1 MKQPSSHNQPVRRF
15 RSYLLS
21 IVFVVAISVPAM
33 NMFFDFVPDA
43 NINENRLKAPFPAFD
58 VSKLDPFPR
67 AFEVY
72 FEDHFVSRNFFLK
85 QYMKLNLLLF
95 QKSVIPDKAVVGTDG
110 WLYMSGF
117 ELESYRGD
125 SIFTDAELAEF
136 TAEIS
141 RRDSIVRAAGGHYYF
156 IIVPCKHS
164 VYPEY
169 LPDFAEKKVPKNN
182 AELVM
187 DNLHRCTGVKCM
199 FPLKE
204 IQSHKNGQYPLY
216 SKTDNHWNH
225 LGAFYAAQAVTELIR
240 KDYPAVK
247 PLRLSDYRIAVKKQ
261 RGGNIAE
268 MFGMQDELSEDF
280 VSLEPINPVR
290 SHAAAK
296 QNYPVPEGFAYPD
309 EYELVYE
316 TGNDTLP
323 KMLVVRESF
332 ATFATPFLSESASK
346 AVFIF
351 DAWQHKFNPDIFSS
365 EKPDI
370 YIQFVMEG
378 FLRQMLRY
386 SRAEKEMS
394 QE

>member
-21 IVFVVAISVPAM
+21 IVFVVAIFVPAM
-33 NMFFDFVPDA
+33 NIFLDFIPDA
-43 NINENRLKAPFPAFD
+43 NINENRIKAPFPAFD
-58 VSKLDPFPR
+58 VKKLDPFPN

-125 SIFTDAELAEF
+125 SVFTEAELAEF

-169 LPDFAEKKVPKNN
+169 LPDFAEKKVAKNN

-187 DNLHRCTGVKCM
+187 DKLHRCTGVKCM

-247 PLRLSDYRIAVKKQ
+247 PLRLSDYRIVVKKQ

-280 VSLEPINPVR
+280 VSLEPIKPVR

-351 DAWQHKFNPDIFSS
+351 DAWQHKFNPDIFRS

-386 SRAEKEMS
+386 SRAEKGMS

>member
-1 MKQPSSHNQPVRRF
+1 MKQQFRHNPPMRRF

-33 NMFFDFVPDA
+33 NMFIDFIPDVQ
-43 NINENRLKAPFPAFD
+43 INENRLKAPFPAFD
-58 VSKLDPFPR
+58 YKKLDPFPHE
-67 AFEVY
+67 FEVY

-85 QYMKLNLLLF
+85 QYMRLNLLLF
-95 QKSVIPDKAVVGTDG
+95 QKSVIPDKAVIGTDG

-125 SIFTDAELAEF
+125 SLFTNEEIAEF
-136 TAEIS
+136 TAEVS
-141 RRDSIVRAAGGHYYF
+141 RRDSIVRASGGHYYF

-164 VYPEY
+164 VYPEF
-169 LPDFAEKKVPKNN
+169 LPDFAEKKVAKNN

-187 DNLHRCTGVKCM
+187 ENLQRCTGVSCL

-225 LGAFYAAQAVTELIR
+225 LGAFYAVQAVTDLIR
-240 KDYPAVK
+240 KDFPAVK
-247 PLRLSDYRIAVKKQ
+247 PLRLSDYRIVVNKQ

-268 MFGMQDELSEDF
+268 MFGLQDELSEDF
-280 VSLEPINPVR
+280 VSLEPIKPVKAH
-290 SHAAAK
+290 SAPK
-296 QNYPVPEGFAYPD
+296 QNYPVIEGFAYPD

-323 KMLVVRESF
+323 KMLVIRESF
-332 ATFATPFLSESASK
+332 ASYATPFLSESASK

-351 DAWQHKFNPDIFSS
+351 DAWQHKFNPEIFRS

-386 SRAEKEMS
+386 SRAEKGAV
-394 QE
+394 Q